1 MPESLTVLLLTA
13 ASIGVLHALLG
24 PDHYLP
30 FVFMGQAGGWSRR
43 KLLGITLACGLG
55 HVLSSV
61 VLGAAGIGAGLALT
75 RLAAI
80 ESFRGALA
88 AWGLLAFG
96 LVYAVWGL
104 RRAARRRPH
113 AHIHRHRDG
122 TVHRHEHVHEAEHLH
137 AHTADAHNPGL
148 RVVSLTPW
156 VLFTLFIF
164 GPCEPLIPLLLV
176 PAAAHSAAGAALVAT
191 VFGVAT
197 LSTMAAAVLLC
208 RAGAHRLAHRFSALE
223 RYTHALA
230 GGALA
235 LCGAAVLFFG
245 L

>member
-30 FVFMGQAGGWSRR
+30 FVFMAQAGGWSRR
-43 KLLGITLACGLG
+43 KLLAITVACGLG

-96 LVYAVWGL
+96 LVYGVWGL

-137 AHTADAHNPGL
+137 AHTAEAHNPGL

-156 VLFTLFIF
+156 VLFTLFVF

-176 PAAAHSAAGAALVAT
+176 PAAAHSAAGVVLVAT
-191 VFGVAT
+191 VFGAAT
-197 LSTMAAAVLLC
+197 LATMAAAVLLC
-208 RAGAHRLAHRFSALE
+208 RAGADRLAHRLGSLE

-230 GGALA
+230 GGTLA
-235 LCGAAVLFFG
+235 LCGAAVLSFG